1 MVLLPLDSEG
11 YYCPTT
17 RMSPRGQMLLRWG
30 QTCNLCMGCMGLG
43 LILALTGVA
52 LLDLV
57 EIYGSDI
64 SSVSHLITTRCV
76 GGLLGSLVGG
86 KLYDAYNVQ
95 TMTIL
100 MMAIACVTVLMI
112 PLSGSLPLAHAVI
125 FFGGISSGAF
135 DTGANVWI
143 IRMWPENSNPALQ
156 VFHLAF
162 GVGCVVAPLIAE
174 PFLSTGVV
182 REVLNQ
188 TDNLTAYLTSNDSGY
203 SPLHLVLNETG
214 TNEHAGLFFS
224 VTGVALLDLAEV
236 YGTDVR
242 SVAQLVTT
250 RGVGILA
257 GGFIGGRLYDRL
269 HTQLLSIVM
278 TLLMAAGVLLTPSCG
293 RLGYAHSASVL
304 AGLAMGALDTGANVW
319 LINLWPTG
327 CGPALQ
333 AYHLAFGIGAF
344 IAPFVTEPFLS
355 VNVSAAANVT
365 ATSANITSPWAQ
377 ISGMVLG
384 EELEVAI
391 SEMREPRLSW
401 AFGIVSGFIFLVAI
415 LMFIVYLLDRSDY
428 KPSPAPSNQSQN
440 GRVNRFAYT
449 LLALLGC
456 YIMVYLGLE
465 CSFGQMLPTFAV
477 ESDLQ
482 MTKSEAAYLTS
493 LFFLTFTVARIGSI
507 FWSAVASPSCI
518 LLTCQVLLVIT
529 FALLPIFG
537 ASSATWLWALSGVAG
552 VGLAAVFAAAV
563 SYAVQFLV
571 ITNTMMSV
579 VTVSA
584 SLGTMVPPV
593 LVGMFIEQDAMVL
606 AYVCIAAALLMNVLF
621 LAMHLC
627 ARGRP
632 RLMTDT
638 TVEDS
643 ACANSGEPQH
653 GLHEKF

>member
-95 TMTIL
+95 AMTIL
-100 MMAIACVTVLMI
+100 MMAIACVAVLMI

-182 REVLNQ
+182 RE
-188 TDNLTAYLTSNDSGY
+188 
-203 SPLHLVLNETG
+203 
-214 TNEHAGLFFS
+214 GLFFS

-440 GRVNRFAYT
+440 CRVNRFAYT